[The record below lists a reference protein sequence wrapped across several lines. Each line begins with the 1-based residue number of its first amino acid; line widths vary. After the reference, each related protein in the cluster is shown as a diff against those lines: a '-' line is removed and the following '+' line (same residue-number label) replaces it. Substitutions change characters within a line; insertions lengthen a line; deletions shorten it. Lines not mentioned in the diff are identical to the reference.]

1 MVTNRL
7 RGMYNQKRE
16 DYERPSDDF
25 FQTPPEAT
33 RALLANI
40 DIPRGVT
47 LWESSC
53 GLGAIS
59 KVLEANLPNKV
70 LSTELNKDR
79 YGIGGVDFFKADDY
93 VPKEP
98 FWIIT
103 NPSYRIADN
112 YIRQAFKY
120 GAETVIMLLRTAYLE
135 SAKVREDILNNGHL
149 LRVFLIKERLKMY
162 PEEYTGDK
170 NQTSKYTHSWFI
182 WNKRYINPNPTEI
195 VVHRISLKD
204 GQHLK

>member
-1 MVTNRL
+1 MTLNRL
-7 RGMYNQKRE
+7 KGMYNQLRD
-16 DYERPSDDF
+16 DYERPLDDF

-33 RALLANI
+33 KALLANI
-40 DIPRGVT
+40 SVPKNVT

-59 KVLEANLPNKV
+59 KVLETYLPNKV
-70 LSTELNKDR
+70 LSTELNMNR
-79 YGIGGVDFFKADDY
+79 YGIGGVDFFKAEKY
-93 VPKEP
+93 IPKEP

-103 NPSYRIADN
+103 NPSYRIADD

-120 GAETVIMLLRTAYLE
+120 GADTVIMLLRTAYLE

-162 PEEYTGDK
+162 PEGYEGNKT
-170 NQTSKYTHSWFI
+170 QTSKYTHSWFI
-182 WNKRYINPNPTEI
+182 WNKNYVNPNPTEI
-195 VVHRISLKD
+195 VVRRISIKD
-204 GQHLK
+204 GEKL